1 MTIDQRQPEQPPES
15 VTNVIFVSGESS
27 PTILQSPHNWQQIIW
42 REWRNCNDAEYAEHL
57 YRLIAGEPIDRQA
70 ILMIAALAALPGVV
84 VCWLIAAIFFGHVPT
99 ATRLGLG
106 LVIGGLAGGGSGYLF
121 GRMIQSKRAT

>member
-1 MTIDQRQPEQPPES
+1 MTTDRTEPEQVKES

-27 PTILQSPHNWQQIIW
+27 PTLMQSPPNWQQIIW

-70 ILMIAALAALPGVV
+70 ILMISVLAALPGIDLGAGV
-84 VCWLIAAIFFGHVPT
+84 AAVARSGRPPT
-99 ATRLGLG
+99 PVWTRPARAAA
-106 LVIGGLAGGGSGYLF
+106 VTPPRRIGPH
-121 GRMIQSKRAT
+121 